1 MSKLLRRAKARFESA
16 KLQYSRIS
24 EDDAY
29 LDMCCFDLQ
38 QVLEFTLKFIV
49 EISGSKYK
57 VGHNLLLQ
65 LADIDRLGIEIPDK
79 SFYLSNA
86 SLFNTWETQTRYFD
100 DFTAVMSL
108 VDETVQKIP
117 ALLDFADSLVG
128 KEDSI
133 YPETKNMHLF

>member
-16 KLQYSRIS
+16 KMQYSRID
-24 EDDAY
+24 EDDAF

-65 LADIDRLGIEIPDK
+65 LTDIDRLGIEIPDK
-79 SFYLSNA
+79 QFYLVNA
-86 SLFNTWETQTRYFD
+86 SIFNTWETQIRHFD
-100 DFTAVMSL
+100 DLTVEVSL
-108 VDETVQKIP
+108 VDSAIERIP
-117 ALLDFADSLVG
+117 TLITFADSLVG
-128 KEDSI
+128 EERSEGIQDM
-133 YPETKNMHLF
+133 NLF